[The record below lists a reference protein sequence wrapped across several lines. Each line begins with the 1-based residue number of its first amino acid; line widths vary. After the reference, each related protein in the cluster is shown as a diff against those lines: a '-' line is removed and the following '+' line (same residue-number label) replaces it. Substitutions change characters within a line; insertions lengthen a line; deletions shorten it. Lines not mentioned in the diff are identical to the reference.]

1 MIKTVVY
8 FMLKALLV
16 IEIFTFFSCLF
27 GLVDQRLDKK
37 TKIRFKTFDVTDCTS
52 NNYNTQIAQYLKK

>member
-1 MIKTVVY
+1 
-8 FMLKALLV
+8 MLKALLV
-16 IEIFTFFSCLF
+16 IEILIFFSCLF

-37 TKIRFKTFDVTDCTS
+37 TKIRFKTFGVTDCTS